1 MTSGVTAWRP
11 VWLTA
16 LLLSLVST
24 AQADIAPDERGQV
37 ATLPEAV
44 GDHWVWVPDRAL
56 RRTALFDGDTGN
68 MLGLID
74 SGMTI
79 TPKAP
84 QWSKTRSEIYNVD
97 TIYTRGHHGE
107 RKDFV
112 FIYDARTLEVKGEI
126 ELPPRAADT
135 GTGIALLG
143 MLDGERFLVLL
154 NQSPGSSVSVVD
166 LVERKLVG
174 EIQTA
179 GCAGVYPAGP
189 QRFGMLC
196 GNGTAVTVMLTEQ
209 GELDRIARSEPFF
222 DVVAD
227 PVSEKGTRNGSSWLY
242 TTFGGQLYEIDY
254 SGDAPAP
261 AAPWSL
267 FTDKEREREWRAGG
281 GQYLAYHRPTKRLFS
296 IVHKGG
302 PGSHKDPGTEVWVW
316 DASTKKK
323 VASFSM
329 PNVLVA
335 FIRPQAGFEAG
346 GFVDWLLR
354 TLLPNAGVHSIA
366 VTQDDQP
373 LLFARHAE
381 LGAVG
386 VLDATSGKHLRD
398 LEEVGL
404 SGVLLVVP

>member
-1 MTSGVTAWRP
+1 MRSLGFS
-11 VWLTA
+11 A
-16 LLLSLVST
+16 LLFCLVPT
-24 AQADIAPDERGQV
+24 ARADLTPDEPGQV
-37 ATLPEAV
+37 ATLPEVV
-44 GDHWVWVPDRAL
+44 GAQWVWVPDRAL
-56 RRTALFDGDTGN
+56 RRTALFNGRTGD
-68 MLGLID
+68 MLGMID
-74 SGMTI
+74 SGMSL

-84 QWSKTRSEIYNVD
+84 QWSKKRGEIYNLD
-97 TIYTRGHHGE
+97 TTYTRSHHGE
-107 RKDFV
+107 RKDYV

-126 ELPPRAADT
+126 EIPPRSADT

-143 MLDGERFLVLL
+143 MLDGERFLVVL

-166 LVERKLVG
+166 LQERKFVG

-179 GCAGVYPAGP
+179 GCAGVYPAGA

-196 GNGTAVTVMLTEQ
+196 GNGSSIAVMLTEK
-209 GELDRIARSEPFF
+209 GELDRIARSDPFF
-222 DVVAD
+222 DTVID
-227 PVSEKGTRNGSSWLY
+227 PVSEKGARDGSSWLF
-242 TTFGGQLYEIDY
+242 TTFGGQLYEIDF
-254 SGDAPAP
+254 SGEAPAP

-267 FTDKEREREWRAGG
+267 FTEKEREKDWRVGG
-281 GQYLAYHRPTKRLFS
+281 GQYLAYHGATHRLFS

-302 PGSHKDPGTEVWVW
+302 PGSHKDPGTEVWVY
-316 DASTKKK
+316 DTTNQTK

-354 TLLPNAGVHSIA
+354 TLLPNAGVHSVA
-366 VTQDDQP
+366 VTQGDQP
-373 LLFARHAE
+373 LLFVRHAE

-386 VLDATSGKHLRD
+386 VLDATTGEHVRD

>member
-254 SGDAPAP
+254 SGDAPTP

>member
-1 MTSGVTAWRP
+1 MTSRATAWRP

-16 LLLSLVST
+16 LLLSLVTT
-24 AQADIAPDERGQV
+24 AQADVAPDERGQV
-37 ATLPEAV
+37 ATLPEAI

-56 RRTALFDGDTGN
+56 RRTALFDGSTGD

-84 QWSKTRSEIYNVD
+84 QWSKKRGEIYGVD

-143 MLDGERFLVLL
+143 MLDGERFLVVL

-166 LVERKLVG
+166 LVERKFVG

-179 GCAGVYPAGP
+179 GCAGVYPAGS

-366 VTQDDQP
+366 VTQDEQP
-373 LLFARHAE
+373 LLFVRHAE

-386 VLDATSGKHLRD
+386 VLDATSGEHLRD

>member
-1 MTSGVTAWRP
+1 
-11 VWLTA
+11 
-16 LLLSLVST
+16 
-24 AQADIAPDERGQV
+24 
-37 ATLPEAV
+37 
-44 GDHWVWVPDRAL
+44 
-56 RRTALFDGDTGN
+56 

-84 QWSKTRSEIYNVD
+84 QWSKQRAEIYSVD

-107 RKDFV
+107 RKDYV

-126 ELPPRAADT
+126 EIPPRAGDT
-135 GTGIALLG
+135 GTGIALVE
-143 MLDGERFLVLL
+143 MLDGERFLVVL

-166 LVERKLVG
+166 LVKRQFVG

-189 QRFGMLC
+189 RRFGMLC
-196 GNGTAVTVMLTEQ
+196 GNGTAVLVMLTEQ
-209 GELDRIARSEPFF
+209 GELDRITRSAPFF

-227 PVSEKGTRNGSSWLY
+227 PVSEKGARNGTSWLY
-242 TTFGGQLYEIDY
+242 TSFEGHLHDIDF
-254 SGDAPAP
+254 SGDAPLP
-261 AAPWSL
+261 VKPWSL
-267 FTDKEREREWRAGG
+267 FSDKERKNDWRVGG
-281 GQYLAYHRPTKRLFS
+281 GQYLTYHQPSGRLYS
-296 IVHKGG
+296 IVHEGG

-316 DASTKKK
+316 DAAKHEKIT
-323 VASFSM
+323 SFSA
-329 PNVLVA
+329 PNVLVP
-335 FIRPQAGFEAG
+335 FIRPQMGIEAG

-354 TLLPNAGVHSIA
+354 ALLPNLGVHSIV

-373 LLFARHAE
+373 LLFVRHAD

-386 VLDATSGKHLRD
+386 VLDAMSGEHLRD

-404 SGVLLVVP
+404 SGVLLVLP

>member
-1 MTSGVTAWRP
+1 
-11 VWLTA
+11 
-16 LLLSLVST
+16 
-24 AQADIAPDERGQV
+24 
-37 ATLPEAV
+37 
-44 GDHWVWVPDRAL
+44 
-56 RRTALFDGDTGN
+56 